1 MYVVWGNVACSCL
14 HRVRRPRFRGPT
26 VFVLSHGHMAAMRAE
41 VPRSCTGGVHRTSSL
56 YHGVVWGVGAS
67 RAPRPQRIQPPP
79 PPPPTRII
87 IYSSCGLRS
96 IAWVWADGDGAGDAA
111 MGADWDGAG
120 DAGMGMKGREEERPW
135 GQSLANNIHE
145 HHMNDV

>member
-1 MYVVWGNVACSCL
+1 M
-14 HRVRRPRFRGPT
+14 
-26 VFVLSHGHMAAMRAE
+26 
-41 VPRSCTGGVHRTSSL
+41 
-56 YHGVVWGVGAS
+56 
-67 RAPRPQRIQPPP
+67 
-79 PPPPTRII
+79 
-87 IYSSCGLRS
+87 
-96 IAWVWADGDGAGDAA
+96 WADGDGAGDAA